1 MEEIIGGILRPIGRF
16 LVEVVFQIIF
26 ELLFHFPGYFIC
38 KVFIGG
44 KSEPK
49 DGWIFLTSVLFWLIV
64 AVVGY
69 SAYSFFSGGGN
80 A

>member
-16 LVEVVFQIIF
+16 FVEVVFQIIF

-38 KVFIGG
+38 KVVSGG
-44 KSEPK
+44 KSVPK
-49 DGWIFLTSVLFWLIV
+49 DGWIFLASVLFWLIA

-69 SAYSFFSGGGN
+69 SAYSFFGGGGN